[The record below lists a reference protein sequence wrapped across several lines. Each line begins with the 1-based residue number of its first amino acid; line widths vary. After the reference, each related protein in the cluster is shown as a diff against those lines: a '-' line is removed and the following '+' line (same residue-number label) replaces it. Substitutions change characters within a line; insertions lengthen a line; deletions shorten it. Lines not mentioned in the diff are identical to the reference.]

1 MSDLAPASG
10 GSAVPAPTSAVIPT
24 NAPGAIAQFLSF
36 TIAKEEYGVD
46 ILDVREIKGWIEP
59 TRLPNAPAYV
69 RGVTNLR
76 GTMVP
81 VFDLRARFG
90 LGATEPTRLHVII
103 IVAVERR
110 IVGML
115 VDAVSDILT
124 VRQEQVQ
131 PAPETERA
139 IDADFLKGLVSVDG
153 RMVALLT
160 LERLFDL
167 PRLARL
173 AGPQSWA

>member
-1 MSDLAPASG
+1 MSDLAPVSG
-10 GSAVPAPTSAVIPT
+10 GSASNGSVSVLSSST
-24 NAPGAIAQFLSF
+24 PGHVAQFLSF

-124 VRQEQVQ
+124 VRADQVQ

-139 IDADFLKGLVSVDG
+139 IDADFLKGLISVDG